1 MGFSGHLVF
10 ARSQRPLLEAP
21 LFTDIAPEPDVE
33 AHEWPSRPGGW
44 RTLQLKNGIWEYEM
58 LSGLV
63 EWTGAPACVADVS
76 DSAVAFVAGLD
87 TEGRH
92 WHAWLNM
99 DNAASVLLETPEDV
113 DDESLWFDTPDFEL
127 ALARK
132 RAELDAEVPVTAR
145 HALAWARAAG
155 VHTTAEQHHIEE
167 LLRTHSTFA
176 EDLFASLLDELDF
189 PEAPRS

>member
-21 LFTDIAPEPDVE
+21 AFADSAPEPDVE

-44 RTLQLKNGIWEYEM
+44 QTLQLKNGIWEYEM

-63 EWTGAPACVADVS
+63 EWTGAPACVAHVS
-76 DSAVAFVAGLD
+76 DSSIALVTGLD
-87 TEGRH
+87 TEGHH
-92 WHAWLNM
+92 WHAWLDL
-99 DNAASVLLETPEDV
+99 DNAASALLKTPEDV
-113 DDESLWFDTPDFEL
+113 DDESEWFNTPDFEE

-132 RAELDAEVPVTAR
+132 RAELDAEVPTNAKL
-145 HALAWARAAG
+145 ALAWATAAG
-155 VHTTAEQHHIEE
+155 VRTTAEQHHIEE

-176 EDLFASLLDELDF
+176 EDLFAALLDELDF